1 MQIIVVGCGKVGSKF
16 AQIMAEEGHD
26 IVIVDNDSE
35 NFKLLGPS
43 FNGLTVLGVPID
55 EDVLKHAGIET
66 ADGLAAV
73 TPDDNINMMACQVA
87 KEIFHVPRVFA
98 RIQDPIREQ
107 VFYQFGVQTVCPT
120 NIAVDEIRFMM
131 LGKQDITNHTIGHTS
146 ISFVYEKVPKESIGK
161 PILSLKDTEDT
172 MIFGII
178 KDGRLFFATSKI
190 KLGADDIIVIAHKA
204 N

>member
-131 LGKQDITNHTIGHTS
+131 LGKQDITSHTIGHTS
-146 ISFVYEKVPKESIGK
+146 VSFVYEKVPKNSIGK
-161 PILSLKDTEDT
+161 LLSGFKFPADT
-172 MIFGII
+172 MIFGVI
-178 KDGRLFFATSKI
+178 KNGRLAFATPTL
-190 KLGADDIIVIAHKA
+190 KLETEDIIVIAHKA
-204 N
+204 T

>member
-1 MQIIVVGCGKVGSKF
+1 MQIIVVGCGKVGSKL
-16 AQIMAEEGHD
+16 AKIMAEEGHD
-26 IVIVDNDSE
+26 IVIVDNDIN

-87 KEIFHVPRVFA
+87 KEIFNVPKVFA

-120 NIAVDEIRFMM
+120 NIAVNEIRFMM
-131 LGKQDITNHTIGHTS
+131 LGKQDITNHTIGDTS
-146 ISFVYEKVPKESIGK
+146 VSFVYENVPKDSIGK
-161 PILSLKDTEDT
+161 HLQSIKVAEDT
-172 MIFGII
+172 MIFGIL
-178 KDGRLFFATSKI
+178 KKGRLVFAMPNL
-190 KLGADDIIVIAHKA
+190 KLEAEDIVVIAHKA

>member
-16 AQIMAEEGHD
+16 AQIMAAEGHD

-35 NFKLLGPS
+35 NFKLLGPN

-87 KEIFHVPRVFA
+87 KEIFKVPRVFA
-98 RIQDPIREQ
+98 RIQDPIREK

-146 ISFVYEKVPKESIGK
+146 ISFVYEEVQKSSFGQK
-161 PILSLKDTEDT
+161 LSSLATSQDS
-172 MIFGII
+172 MIFGVI
-178 KDGRLFFATSKI
+178 KKGRLVFAAPNI
-190 KLGADDIIVIAHKA
+190 RLEAEDIVVIAHKA